1 MKIILLKD
9 VSKVGKRYDIKNI
22 SDGYAVNLLIPRGFA
37 IPATADAIKR
47 VELERLREEGEKK
60 VHQELL
66 LKNASEL
73 EGITVTIT
81 EKANEKSHLF
91 AAVHKPEI
99 IKAIEDQTRLQIDS
113 EHIELEKHIKEI
125 GIHEISIKV
134 GGKKIKFNLD
144 IKAK

>member
-9 VSKVGKRYDIKNI
+9 VSKVGKRYDIKDI

-37 IPATADAIKR
+37 ISATPDAVKR

-60 VHQELL
+60 IHQELL
-66 LKNASEL
+66 LKNLSEL
-73 EGITVTIT
+73 DGVTVTIT
-81 EKANEKSHLF
+81 EKANEKGHLF
-91 AAVHKPEI
+91 ASVYKPEI
-99 IKAIEDQTRLQIDS
+99 VSAIEKQTRLQIDPDN
-113 EHIELEKHIKEI
+113 IELEKHIKEI

-134 GGKKIKFNLD
+134 GEKKIKFSLD

>member
-9 VSKVGKRYDIKNI
+9 VSKVGKRYDIKDI
-22 SDGYAVNLLIPRGFA
+22 SDGYAVNLLIPRGLA

-99 IKAIEDQTRLQIDS
+99 VSAIEKQTRLQIDPDN
-113 EHIELEKHIKEI
+113 IELEKHIKEI
-125 GIHEISIKV
+125 GIHEINIKV
-134 GGKKIKFNLD
+134 GEKKIKFNLD